1 MRACGR
7 VCGCG
12 VGVHACV
19 RAFALVHN
27 LGLAA
32 WEKGAVD
39 TVGLVKE
46 SLELVMQRGNLPALL
61 CCSSGVGHCGLV
73 VGCLRRMQVWCL
85 ASIFAE

>member
-1 MRACGR
+1 M
-7 VCGCG
+7 
-12 VGVHACV
+12 
-19 RAFALVHN
+19 HN

-61 CCSSGVGHCGLV
+61 CCSSGVGQCGLV